1 MGPEEGSRD
10 PWVTLQ
16 PCWAL
21 GRQGRSCHVLEVF
34 GAGCEPLGGAPGQ
47 HEQQRTEHFTCP
59 TGTPASSCERPN
71 SGRLVAVSGNRG
83 PCDGAALPAPLA
95 GWALFILFASSSL
108 KAHPPG
114 LGIQVLLGI
123 CRDTAGVQAADRKVG
138 GTGAPGLL
146 AFNTHTHTLS
156 PGGDGHS
163 HRWGHVFTDGH
174 TDMPTPTSLPWS
186 LETLGARA
194 PAGITL
200 GHLQSPSIGT
210 TFLRQDPHNPGL
222 AGASSCPGT
231 PEGCR
236 SSDVRPPQG
245 GA

>member
-146 AFNTHTHTLS
+146 AFNTHTHAQPRRGRTQ
-156 PGGDGHS
+156 PPMGARVHRRTHGHA
-163 HRWGHVFTDGH
+163 H
-174 TDMPTPTSLPWS
+174 THLAPLVSRDTGCQGSSWYHPWS
-186 LETLGARA
+186 FAVT
-194 PAGITL
+194 
-200 GHLQSPSIGT
+200 
-210 TFLRQDPHNPGL
+210 
-222 AGASSCPGT
+222 
-231 PEGCR
+231 
-236 SSDVRPPQG
+236 
-245 GA
+245 